1 MQLMWLSGPTG
12 QVKSISITTRTV
24 VRGALALGLGL
35 MLVGFLLNWIG
46 LRFAVE
52 YNPDLARTMGGVT
65 TEAEQQRM
73 EAIYRQRLEQVRNAM
88 EQTIAE
94 VKRLESLK
102 NKFMDLATPVGA
114 KVKLP
119 LNDDAKGG
127 PFVSPVFKNGF
138 FRLPLHTE
146 LQQTANDLDDVVAKL
161 GHYEKQWQG
170 HLSWLEALPI
180 GSPIQAEFRLTSG
193 FGIRNDPF
201 TGALAMHEGLD
212 FSAEVGTPV
221 LATAP
226 GVVIRSE
233 WDNGYGNVIEIK
245 HAENYVTRY
254 AHLSKRLVTEN
265 AHLHRGAVIGNVG
278 STGRSTGPH
287 LHYEIFQNGRVLN
300 PMQVLPV
307 KSLNN

>member
-1 MQLMWLSGPTG
+1 
-12 QVKSISITTRTV
+12 
-24 VRGALALGLGL
+24 
-35 MLVGFLLNWIG
+35 
-46 LRFAVE
+46 
-52 YNPDLARTMGGVT
+52 MGGVT

-73 EAIYRQRLEQVRNAM
+73 EAIYRQRLEQVRNSM

-119 LNDDAKGG
+119 SKDDAKGG

-138 FRLPLHTE
+138 FHLPLHTE

-161 GHYEKQWQG
+161 GHYEKQWQD

-180 GSPIQAEFRLTSG
+180 GFPIQADFRLTSG

-245 HAENYVTRY
+245 HAENFLTRY
-254 AHLSKRLVTEN
+254 AHLSKRFVTEN
-265 AHLHRGAVIGNVG
+265 STVQNGTHIGNVG

-307 KSLNN
+307 KPLNN

>member
-12 QVKSISITTRTV
+12 QVKSISITARTV

-35 MLVGFLLNWIG
+35 MLMGFLLNWIG

-73 EAIYRQRLEQVRNAM
+73 EAIYRQRLEQVRNSM

-102 NKFMDLATPVGA
+102 NKFMDLATPLGL
-114 KVKLP
+114 KVKPP
-119 LNDDAKGG
+119 LKDDAKGG
-127 PFVSPVFKNGF
+127 PFVSPKFKSGF

-146 LQQTANDLDDVVAKL
+146 LQQTAADLDEIAAKL

-201 TGALAMHEGLD
+201 TGAGCRHSFRMGQ
-212 FSAEVGTPV
+212 
-221 LATAP
+221 
-226 GVVIRSE
+226 
-233 WDNGYGNVIEIK
+233 
-245 HAENYVTRY
+245 
-254 AHLSKRLVTEN
+254 RLWQ
-265 AHLHRGAVIGNVG
+265 RD
-278 STGRSTGPH
+278 
-287 LHYEIFQNGRVLN
+287 
-300 PMQVLPV
+300 
-307 KSLNN
+307 